1 MFSCHSGVGYHH
13 NHQVNVSIGP
23 PFCIKKGA
31 VMHELLHSLG
41 FFHEH
46 NRPDRDNFVTIHFD
60 NIIPGASIF
69 VMFKFTS
76 SVYNKYN

>member
-1 MFSCHSGVGYHH
+1 MFSCYSGGVGYHH
-13 NHQVNVSIGP
+13 YHHVNVSISS
-23 PFCIKKGA
+23 CHKKGA
-31 VMHELLHSLG
+31 VMHEVLHTLG

-69 VMFKFTS
+69 IMFKFTS
-76 SVYNKYN
+76 SDYNK